1 MKNKI
6 IKIIMWLFVLIMI
19 IIIFL
24 FSNMSSG
31 SSNSKSKE
39 IIRSGIVLVDK
50 TFNIKMS
57 DIEITKLVNEL
68 NYPFR
73 KICHFMEYFI
83 LSLLLVISL
92 KLSNVSVKNTIII
105 TIAFCF
111 VFSLSDEIH
120 QMFIVGRSPMF
131 IDCIIDTFGSCL
143 LCFVY
148 YLRTNKLN

>member
-1 MKNKI
+1 MKDKI

-39 IIRSGIVLVDK
+39 IIRDSIVLVDNV
-50 TFNIKMS
+50 FNINMN
-57 DIEITKLVNEL
+57 DVEINKLVNKL

-92 KLSNVSVKNTIII
+92 NISNVGTKKTIII
-105 TIAFCF
+105 TICFCF
-111 VFSLSDEIH
+111 IFSLSDEIH

-131 IDCIIDTFGSCL
+131 IDCIIDTLGCCL
-143 LCFVY
+143 LCFIY
-148 YLRTNKLN
+148 YLRTNKIN